1 MGQEKVKKC
10 EPSELWRVKLKR
22 RVIIREI
29 LLQFLLILLGITF
42 LLPFLWMISTSLK
55 SNEQIFKF
63 PPVWIPN
70 PVMWSNYPKALRYFP
85 FFRFLGNTLY
95 ITAFNVIA
103 AILAPSFVAYGFSR
117 IKWPGRDILFLI
129 LLSTM
134 MIPSQ
139 VTMIPVFVMFKKMG
153 WVGTFKPL
161 IVPAFFGG
169 GAFSIFLMRQFF
181 MTIPQELVDAAKV
194 DGCSHLYI
202 YWRIM
207 MPLSK
212 PAIATLGVF
221 AFIGSWRDFLGP
233 LIYLQDERQYTLA
246 IGLRYFL
253 TQYGAEWAYL
263 MAASAVVSL
272 PMVVAFFL
280 AQKTFIQGITFTGI
294 KG

>member
-1 MGQEKVKKC
+1 MGED
-10 EPSELWRVKLKR
+10 WKR
-22 RVIIREI
+22 TLRRRAIVREI
-29 LLQFLLILLGITF
+29 ILQAILIILGFSFLM
-42 LLPFLWMISTSLK
+42 PFLWLLSTSLK
-55 SNEQIFKF
+55 SNNQIFAS

-70 PVMWSNYPKALRYFP
+70 PIVWSNYRRALEYFP
-85 FFRFLGNTLY
+85 FFRFLKNTLY
-95 ITAFNVIA
+95 ITTFNVIA
-103 AILAPSFVAYGFSR
+103 AIFAPSFVAYGFAR
-117 IKWPGRDILFLI
+117 IKWPGRDFLFLL

-139 VTMIPVFVMFKKMG
+139 VTMIPVFVMFKKIG
-153 WVGTFKPL
+153 WVGSFKPL
-161 IVPAFFGG
+161 IIPSFFGG
-169 GAFSIFLMRQFF
+169 GAFAIFLMRQFF

-207 MPLSK
+207 MPLSR

-246 IGLRYFL
+246 IGLRYFFN
-253 TQYGAEWAYL
+253 QYGAEWAYL

-272 PMVVAFFL
+272 PMIIAFFL
-280 AQKTFIQGITFTGI
+280 AQRTFIQGITFTGI

>member
-1 MGQEKVKKC
+1 MMEEKMK
-10 EPSELWRVKLKR
+10 ENWRKTLR
-22 RVIIREI
+22 RRAIIKEVG
-29 LLQFLLILLGITF
+29 LQALLILLGFTF
-42 LLPFLWMISTSLK
+42 LLPFLWLISTSLK
-55 SNEQIFKF
+55 SNEQIFTS

-70 PVMWSNYPKALRYFP
+70 PVVWSNYKKALEYFP
-85 FFRFLGNTLY
+85 FFRFLKNTLY

-103 AILAPSFVAYGFSR
+103 AILAPSFVAYGFAR

-139 VTMIPVFVMFKKMG
+139 VTMIPVFVMFKKIG

-194 DGCSHLYI
+194 DGCSHPYI
-202 YWRIM
+202 YWNIM
-207 MPLSK
+207 LPLSK

-253 TQYGAEWAYL
+253 TQHGAEWAYL
-263 MAASAVVSL
+263 MAASTVVSI
-272 PMVVAFFL
+272 PMIVAFFL

>member
-1 MGQEKVKKC
+1 MSLLVSKYESR
-10 EPSELWRVKLKR
+10 EPWKLRLKR
-22 RVIIREI
+22 KAIIREI
-29 LLQFLLILLGITF
+29 LLQCLLIFLGITF

-55 SNEQIFKF
+55 SNEQIFRF

-70 PVMWSNYPKALRYFP
+70 PVMWSNYPKALQYFP
-85 FFRFLGNTLY
+85 FFRFLSNTLY
-95 ITAFNVIA
+95 ITTFNVIA
-103 AILAPSFVAYGFSR
+103 AIFSPSFVAYGFSR
-117 IKWPGRDILFLI
+117 IKWPGRDILFLV

-139 VTMIPVFVMFKKMG
+139 VTMIPIFVMFKKMG
-153 WVGTFKPL
+153 WVGTFRPL
-161 IVPAFFGG
+161 IIPAFFGG

-272 PMVVAFFL
+272 PMVIAFFL

>member
-1 MGQEKVKKC
+1 MQEAIKYRS
-10 EPSELWRVKLKR
+10 SESWRVKLKR
-22 RVIIREI
+22 KAIIKEI
-29 LLQFLLILLGITF
+29 VLQCLLIFLGITF

-70 PVMWSNYPKALRYFP
+70 PVMWSNYSKALQYFP

-95 ITAFNVIA
+95 ITTFNVIA